1 MRTTD
6 PWPPVTVVGAGAVG
20 CYFGAM
26 LARSGVPVKLVGR
39 AAHVEAIWRD
49 GLLLDG
55 LRVHERIPVA
65 ATTSLAEG
73 VRDAGVVLFCV
84 KTVSTESAARE
95 LQPFLAPNTTILS
108 LQNGIDN
115 PDRIHSA
122 IQAYAVPT
130 AVYVAAE
137 MTAPG
142 CVTHTGR
149 GDLIIGHR
157 AGWPR
162 QPDLEP
168 LAAMFEQAEVPC
180 RISDEIAAE
189 LWTKMAMN
197 CAYNAL
203 SALTRAQYGRMV
215 QSAPVRDFGMR
226 ALSETVAVA
235 RAEGVSLSEQVLGEA
250 ALRLSEKMTAATSS
264 MAQDI
269 ARGRPTE
276 IDSLDG
282 YVVRRG
288 KALGIATPV
297 SEILVAMVKL
307 LEESALKRRSGSNPV
322 QTSQIDDDI
331 ANRL

>member
-6 PWPPVTVVGAGAVG
+6 HWPPVAVVGAGAVG

-26 LARSGVPVKLVGR
+26 LARSGVRVKLVAR
-39 AAHVEAIWRD
+39 APHVEAITRD

-55 LRVHERIPVA
+55 LRVHERIPIA
-65 ATTSLAEG
+65 ATTSVAEG
-73 VRDAGVVLFCV
+73 VRDVGVVLFCV

-95 LQPFLAPNTTILS
+95 MQPFLAPDTTILS
-108 LQNGIDN
+108 FQNGIDN

-122 IQAYAVPT
+122 IQAHAVPA

-137 MTAPG
+137 MTAPN

-157 AGWPR
+157 PGWPR
-162 QPDLEP
+162 RPDLEP

-180 RISDEIAAE
+180 RISDDIAAE
-189 LWTKMAMN
+189 LWTKMVMN

-215 QSAPVRDFGMR
+215 RSDPVRDFGLR
-226 ALSETVAVA
+226 AIAETVAVA
-235 RAEGVSLSEQVLGEA
+235 RAEGVLLSEQTVVEA
-250 ALRLSEKMTAATSS
+250 ALRLAERMTGATSS

-276 IDSLDG
+276 IDSLNG

-288 KALGIATPV
+288 TALGIATPV

-307 LEESALKRRSGSNPV
+307 LEESALNRRSG
-322 QTSQIDDDI
+322 
-331 ANRL
+331 

>member
-1 MRTTD
+1 MRTTN
-6 PWPPVTVVGAGAVG
+6 PWPRVAVVGAGAVG

-26 LARSGVPVKLVGR
+26 LARSGVRVQLVGR
-39 AAHVEAIWRD
+39 APHVEAIARD

-55 LRVHERIPVA
+55 LRVHERIPIA

-73 VRDAGVVLFCV
+73 MRDAGVVLFCV

-95 LQPFLAPNTTILS
+95 MQPFLAPDTTILS
-108 LQNGIDN
+108 LQNGVDN

-122 IQAYAVPT
+122 IQAYAVP
-130 AVYVAAE
+130 AVVYVAAE

-142 CVTHTGR
+142 RVTHSGR

-157 AGWPR
+157 AGWPC

-189 LWTKMAMN
+189 LWTKMVMN

-215 QSAPVRDFGMR
+215 QFDPVRDLGLR
-226 ALSETVAVA
+226 AIAETLAVA
-235 RAEGVSLSEQVLGEA
+235 RAEGVSLSEPVVVEA
-250 ALRLSEKMTAATSS
+250 AVSLTEKMTRATSS

-276 IDSLDG
+276 IDSLNG

-288 KALGIATPV
+288 HALGILTPV
-297 SEILVAMVKL
+297 NEILVAMVKL
-307 LEESALKRRSGSNPV
+307 LEESALNRRSG
-322 QTSQIDDDI
+322 
-331 ANRL
+331 

>member
-1 MRTTD
+1 MR
-6 PWPPVTVVGAGAVG
+6 
-20 CYFGAM
+20 
-26 LARSGVPVKLVGR
+26 
-39 AAHVEAIWRD
+39 ED
-49 GLLLDG
+49 GKH
-55 LRVHERIPVA
+55 R
-65 ATTSLAEG
+65 T
-73 VRDAGVVLFCV
+73 
-84 KTVSTESAARE
+84 AARE

-157 AGWPR
+157 AGWPHR
-162 QPDLEP
+162 PDLEP

-189 LWTKMAMN
+189 LWTKMVMN

-203 SALTRAQYGRMV
+203 SALTRAEYGRMV
-215 QSAPVRDFGMR
+215 ESAPVRDFGMR
-226 ALSETVAVA
+226 ALAETVAVA
-235 RAEGVSLSEQVLGEA
+235 RAEGVSLSEQVVMEA

-276 IDSLDG
+276 IDSLNG

-297 SEILVAMVKL
+297 SEILVAMVSCWRSPPSSGDPVRILARLHKSMTTSRIGCEQQTRRL
-307 LEESALKRRSGSNPV
+307 PSAGFSSGSGP
-322 QTSQIDDDI
+322 
-331 ANRL
+331 

>member
-1 MRTTD
+1 VR
-6 PWPPVTVVGAGAVG
+6 
-20 CYFGAM
+20 
-26 LARSGVPVKLVGR
+26 VKLVGR
-39 AAHVEAIWRD
+39 APHVEAIARD

-55 LRVHERIPVA
+55 LRVHERIPIV
-65 ATTSLAEG
+65 ATTSVAEG

-95 LQPFLAPNTTILS
+95 MQPFLVPNTTILS
-108 LQNGIDN
+108 FQNGIDN
-115 PDRIHSA
+115 PDRIHST
-122 IQAYAVPT
+122 IQAHAVPT

-168 LAAMFEQAEVPC
+168 LAAMFEQAGVPC
-180 RISDEIAAE
+180 RISDDIAAE

-203 SALTRAQYGRMV
+203 SALTRAQYGRVV
-215 QSAPVRDFGMR
+215 QSDPVRDFGVR
-226 ALSETVAVA
+226 AIAETVAVA
-235 RAEGVSLSEQVLGEA
+235 RAEGVLLSEQAVVET
-250 ALRLSEKMTAATSS
+250 ALCLAEKMTAATSS
-264 MAQDI
+264 VAQDI
-269 ARGRPTE
+269 AHGRSTE
-276 IDSLDG
+276 IDSLNG
-282 YVVRRG
+282 YVARRG
-288 KALGIATPV
+288 AALGIATPA

-307 LEESALKRRSGSNPV
+307 LEESAL
-322 QTSQIDDDI
+322 
-331 ANRL
+331 NRQ

>member
-1 MRTTD
+1 
-6 PWPPVTVVGAGAVG
+6 
-20 CYFGAM
+20 M
-26 LARSGVPVKLVGR
+26 LARSGVRVKLVGR
-39 AAHVEAIWRD
+39 APHVEAIARD

-55 LRVHERIPVA
+55 LHVQERIPIA

-84 KTVSTESAARE
+84 KTVSTESVARE
-95 LQPFLAPNTTILS
+95 LQPFLSPNTTILS

-115 PDRIHSA
+115 PDRIHSS

-142 CVTHTGR
+142 RVTHTGR
-149 GDLIIGHR
+149 GDLIIGYH

-168 LAAMFEQAEVPC
+168 LAAMFEQAGVPC
-180 RISDEIAAE
+180 RISHDIAAE
-189 LWTKMAMN
+189 LWTKMVMN

-203 SALTRAQYGRMV
+203 SALTRAPYGRIV
-215 QSAPVRDFGMR
+215 QSEPVREFGMR
-226 ALSETVAVA
+226 AISETVAVA
-235 RAEGVSLSEQVLGEA
+235 RAEGISLSEQVVVEA
-250 ALRLSEKMTAATSS
+250 TARLAEKMTRATSS

-276 IDSLDG
+276 IDSLNG
-282 YVVRRG
+282 YVVRRAT
-288 KALGIATPV
+288 ALGIATPV

-307 LEESALKRRSGSNPV
+307 LEESALNRRSG
-322 QTSQIDDDI
+322 
-331 ANRL
+331 

>member
-1 MRTTD
+1 MQTTGR
-6 PWPPVTVVGAGAVG
+6 WPPVTVVGAGAVG

-26 LARSGVPVKLVGR
+26 LARSGVRVKLVGR
-39 AAHVEAIWRD
+39 ATHVEAIARD
-49 GLLLDG
+49 GLLLNG
-55 LRVHERIPVA
+55 LRVHERIPIA
-65 ATTSLAEG
+65 AGVSIAEG
-73 VRDAGVVLFCV
+73 VRDAGVILFCV

-95 LQPFLAPNTTILS
+95 MQPFLAPNTTILS

-115 PDRIHSA
+115 PDRIHAA
-122 IQAYAVPT
+122 IQAHAVP
-130 AVYVAAE
+130 AVVYVAAE

-162 QPDLEP
+162 RPDLEL

-180 RISDEIAAE
+180 RISDDIAAE
-189 LWTKMAMN
+189 LWTKMVMN

-203 SALTRAQYGRMV
+203 SALTRAQYGRIV
-215 QSAPVRDFGMR
+215 RSDPVREFGAR
-226 ALSETVAVA
+226 AIAETVAVA
-235 RAEGVSLSEQVLGEA
+235 HAEGVLLSEQAVVEA
-250 ALRLSEKMTAATSS
+250 ALHLAEKMTAATSS

-269 ARGRPTE
+269 ARGRTTE
-276 IDSLDG
+276 IDSLNG

-288 KALGIATPV
+288 TALGIATPV

-307 LEESALKRRSGSNPV
+307 LEESALIRRSS
-322 QTSQIDDDI
+322 
-331 ANRL
+331 